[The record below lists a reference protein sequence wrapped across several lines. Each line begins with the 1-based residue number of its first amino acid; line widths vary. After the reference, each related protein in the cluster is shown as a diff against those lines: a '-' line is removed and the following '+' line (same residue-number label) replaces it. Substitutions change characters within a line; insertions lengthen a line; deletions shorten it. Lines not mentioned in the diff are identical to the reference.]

1 MIKYV
6 IFKTFY
12 RRQKNTQASSVQI
25 TPTVLETS
33 SRRTYK
39 TKASQQSDEN
49 ATNLGQN
56 TLKLNRRPGR
66 WQYKSSPKPK
76 VNIRKATA
84 NTTRNVL
91 STEAFNETTLEMD
104 EKNQIQKAINL
115 GRDLDAVGS
124 QNTLIAD
131 DEIKAKNFV
140 QTLNVEI
147 STPSNFED
155 IYYEIATIKSP
166 FIFQVNIK
174 INYLTCCVKLKQW
187 CPPIQL
193 RF

>member
-1 MIKYV
+1 M
-6 IFKTFY
+6 T
-12 RRQKNTQASSVQI
+12 
-25 TPTVLETS
+25 
-33 SRRTYK
+33 
-39 TKASQQSDEN
+39 
-49 ATNLGQN
+49 
-56 TLKLNRRPGR
+56 
-66 WQYKSSPKPK
+66 
-76 VNIRKATA
+76 IRKATA

-91 STEAFNETTLEMD
+91 NTEAFNDTTLEMD

-131 DEIKAKNFV
+131 EEMKAKNFV

-147 STPSNFED
+147 STPNNFED

-174 INYLTCCVKLKQW
+174 IIYLTC
-187 CPPIQL
+187 
-193 RF
+193 

>member
-1 MIKYV
+1 M
-6 IFKTFY
+6 
-12 RRQKNTQASSVQI
+12 
-25 TPTVLETS
+25 ETS
-33 SRRTYK
+33 SRRAYK

-91 STEAFNETTLEMD
+91 STEAFNDTTLEMD

-166 FIFQVNIK
+166 FIFQVNI
-174 INYLTCCVKLKQW
+174 
-187 CPPIQL
+187 
-193 RF
+193 